1 MDSLAIIS
9 LVFSLETLQVIV
21 SIGHILHMLLLWIFL
36 ALNSRFVYNI
46 PFRRTSYIF
55 ALPRVKESMLSKHK
69 IEHLFVKSVFNE
81 QFDDYNKIDYSRG
94 INSILIPLFFTV
106 TTQPP
111 FGVFLILLVSYAS
124 HL

>member
-69 IEHLFVKSVFNE
+69 TEHLFVKSVFNE

-94 INSILIPLFFTV
+94 INSILIPLFFYCNYSAT
-106 TTQPP
+106 
-111 FGVFLILLVSYAS
+111 FWCLF
-124 HL
+124 

>member
-69 IEHLFVKSVFNE
+69 TEHLFVKSVFNE

-94 INSILIPLFFTV
+94 INSILIPLFTV

>member
-21 SIGHILHMLLLWIFL
+21 SIGHILHMLLVWIFL

-69 IEHLFVKSVFNE
+69 NRTSV
-81 QFDDYNKIDYSRG
+81 R
-94 INSILIPLFFTV
+94 
-106 TTQPP
+106 
-111 FGVFLILLVSYAS
+111 
-124 HL
+124 